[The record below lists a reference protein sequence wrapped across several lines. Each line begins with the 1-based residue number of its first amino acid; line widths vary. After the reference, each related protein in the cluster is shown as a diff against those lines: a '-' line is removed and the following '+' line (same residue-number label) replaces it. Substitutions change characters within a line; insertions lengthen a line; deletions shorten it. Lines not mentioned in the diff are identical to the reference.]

1 MLEIK
6 GRTFEGELA
15 EVIENTPGM
24 KEMIEDIY
32 TYEIEE
38 ESSSWS

>member
-15 EVIENTPGM
+15 DTIRNTPGM
-24 KEMIEDIY
+24 IEMLEEIYSYEVEEDS
-32 TYEIEE
+32 T
-38 ESSSWS
+38 SWS